1 MGGPTASVGGD
12 NTPVPP
18 YMAPHAQFRHLL
30 NLRGQVAGV
39 SATADGSFH
48 PFLWEDGT
56 MTDLGELPGGCD
68 HASPSALNLWGQVVG
83 GCTRG
88 DQPRGFLWRN
98 GRMIDLGA
106 TTDVGGPLDIDIR
119 GRVVTVEFDG
129 ATGAVTTRRLTVR
142 G

>member
-1 MGGPTASVGGD
+1 MHFLWHDGEQTDLGTLGGPTASVGGD

-18 YMAPHAQFRHLL
+18 YMAPHAEFRHLL

-68 HASPSALNLWGQVVG
+68 YASPSALNLWGQVVG

-88 DQPRGFLWRN
+88 TSP
-98 GRMIDLGA
+98 GA
-106 TTDVGGPLDIDIR
+106 SCGGTA
-119 GRVVTVEFDG
+119 G
-129 ATGAVTTRRLTVR
+129 
-142 G
+142 